1 MVDRSKELY
10 QQQLAAHAAWAN
22 FGASSYPGATH
33 GSPFGAP
40 GSGASTNPYQDYV
53 QRLQQLSG
61 QLGHNNPGM
70 FSSNFLGN
78 STKDMSG
85 FPSPIGF
92 PPGHPMHFPSLG
104 SYNPLAT
111 QSPTGS
117 LSAHIKSSSTTPSTP
132 LPAHMR
138 SSPYSQTS
146 YHPSPYSTPYSMPG
160 YGASQ
165 SPPVHIN
172 QTHYGVPADQ
182 ARRQVQT
189 PLHNGSSS
197 TSMSSF
203 IPSGATS
210 AYTQLLHSAAFS
222 RAPSNHEESTSKKS
236 SPVLTTANNNYPH
249 ISLATT
255 TTASSYLPTH
265 SQLNTRSRNQQSCDD
280 QVAAALLDSFGGQ
293 FNNQFMSEMVKTA
306 KVSPVAPAHSAS
318 SAAVQITENL
328 REKEIYISKKTP
340 TVVARA
346 SQSTSPQQDFSRT
359 ANSTPETGDS
369 KSEMIQNGNDVENQS
384 NRSSVN
390 TNTAVHNSS
399 RPGPHP
405 SHPASMSIT
414 NKIKDLERKLASTS
428 TSRQTSTSTLSN
440 DDRSELKGLWKM
452 QANIFKQKLQSTSTS
467 QDPPYTSQ
475 ALVAPIAPSDQSNIT
490 SSTSAAITVSS
501 HIASP
506 RVSARAAIV
515 PARIPEPEVPQLLH
529 TPRSPPQPP
538 PPLKSF
544 NNSQTSP
551 YANNPPP
558 YSASCH
564 TPQYLPRTQGP
575 SPPSNYEP
583 SVPSS
588 SQDKSVRT
596 VSESMQLSIQNDRM
610 EVKNSGIPG
619 PSAISWKR
627 KSAEDSLISGNLSK
641 KRRPYISDT
650 RGNRDPFSFED
661 DSDKSRDVPG
671 QTEIYNDITNGSGV
685 DLKMKSFSMPRDNDV
700 ESDESSMSRSS
711 SPAKMK
717 KRPKMEE
724 WSVNKDKKNTSFK
737 SERQRSK
744 DELVVTDHISK
755 KSSRSNNKSLGEIE
769 TIPEKNSTHDIE
781 KSFEDSSTKS
791 SISNA
796 KVWLQA
802 FGASNLQK
810 QEVIRDSTLNAKKI
824 SEIAKE
830 PIIATSTILEIP
842 PEVRRKPRPKFGGL
856 IHFDPDWNRGVRR
869 HHERCRVPSTIEN
882 SAFLKPKILAGH
894 QTPKKSYEDQA
905 RKAMVS
911 PPNMILLEKER
922 LEKAAL
928 NVAHK
933 LPTYCS
939 NDDEL
944 SGELPSIV
952 ETILE
957 NRKKLR
963 EATGSRIYKVP
974 FMKEKKKRMMRAP
987 VHTELKNGPIGL
999 LPTPGLPLFTNDTKD
1014 VLLGTGFGN
1023 FRYYTLDNFIQKGKI
1038 TELLA
1043 CNTRRHTHNS
1053 KSVLSIKEIF
1063 GHETKKTKS
1072 IEENRISDEDDDKSR
1087 KEKKVDESKEREMS
1101 VDDKVKEEAQFR
1113 EDKHINLEENLKITS
1128 SKLNKKE
1135 KKGNAK
1141 RELSKSTALQKTLK
1155 KMFSP
1160 KFRASKVDNY
1170 QREITEDD
1178 FGYSHE
1184 VGNPSESE
1192 KNLQFDL
1199 GAFALDL
1206 LEDNPSWSKQVAIQN
1221 LVIWEPTEPEIPEQS
1236 KKKKSKKKRVR
1247 KSGMD
1252 FQSNKKKSK
1261 NIVVSIAGSL
1271 DDGGVYQVVYS
1282 IDNVIGE
1289 SSRWVID
1296 KNAGE
1301 TILHRASKM
1310 GYPDVAAYALDMADM
1325 AAGDRDYAGLTPLH
1339 KAALR
1344 GNFNVARILLCYG
1357 ADPGAGIKGTRALHE
1372 AIEGG
1377 ESNTA
1382 WVLLCYGADPL
1393 LHDYSGNMPV
1403 DLATDRTMQQFF
1415 TNIMADLH
1423 GKVPP
1428 RAKSDTRFS
1437 TTQLSRWNVTHCS
1450 TFHTPPSGL
1459 LNLNQEEKMHHIKKE
1474 AFMFEASSHIM
1485 PTLFKLKDQ
1494 DGEWILYRDI
1504 RDHTK
1509 RCGMYHEDIRK
1520 KGKLIEMKKSDFLKH
1535 SHCLEMDQKKV
1546 EVRFHERSTE
1556 DIVILVK
1563 ADKFIRQVLNS
1574 NITEV
1579 S

>member
-22 FGASSYPGATH
+22 FGASSYPGTTH

-40 GSGASTNPYQDYV
+40 GSGTSTNPYQDYV

-78 STKDMSG
+78 GTKDMSG
-85 FPSPIGF
+85 FSSPFGF

-104 SYNPLAT
+104 SYSSLAA

-146 YHPSPYSTPYSMPG
+146 YHPSPYSSPYSMPG

-165 SPPVHIN
+165 SPPVPIN
-172 QTHYGVPADQ
+172 PTHYGVPADQ

-203 IPSGATS
+203 NPSGATS

-222 RAPSNHEESTSKKS
+222 QAPSNHEEATSKKS
-236 SPVLTTANNNYPH
+236 SPVLTTANNNYSH
-249 ISLATT
+249 ISLAMT
-255 TTASSYLPTH
+255 TTASSYLPPH
-265 SQLNTRSRNQQSCDD
+265 SQLNTRSRSQQSSDD

-293 FNNQFMSEMVKTA
+293 FNNQFMSQMVKTT
-306 KVSPVAPAHSAS
+306 KVSPATPAYSAS
-318 SAAVQITENL
+318 SAAVLITENL
-328 REKEIYISKKTP
+328 REKETCISKKTP
-340 TVVARA
+340 TVAGLA
-346 SQSTSPQQDFSRT
+346 SQSTSPQQSCQDFTRT

-369 KSEMIQNGNDVENQS
+369 KSEMIQHVNDVENQS
-384 NRSSVN
+384 NRSSVIN

-399 RPGPHP
+399 RPGPHL

-452 QANIFKQKLQSTSTS
+452 QANLFKQKLQSTSTS
-467 QDPPYTSQ
+467 QDSSNTTQ

-490 SSTSAAITVSS
+490 SSTSEAITVSS
-501 HIASP
+501 HTSSP
-506 RVSARAAIV
+506 RVSARAAFV
-515 PARIPEPEVPQLLH
+515 PARIPEPDVPPLLH

-538 PPLKSF
+538 PPLTSC
-544 NNSQTSP
+544 NNSQTP
-551 YANNPPP
+551 HYTNNPHPC
-558 YSASCH
+558 SASCH
-564 TPQYLPRTQGP
+564 TPQYLPRTEGP
-575 SPPSNYEP
+575 PPPSNYEP

-588 SQDKSVRT
+588 SQDKNVRT

-661 DSDKSRDVPG
+661 DSDKSRVVPG
-671 QTEIYNDITNGSGV
+671 QAEINNYFTNGSGA
-685 DLKMKSFSMPRDNDV
+685 DLKMKSFSMSRDNDV
-700 ESDESSMSRSS
+700 ESDESSISRSS

-717 KRPKMEE
+717 KRPKLEE

-744 DELVVTDHISK
+744 DDLVATDHISK

-769 TIPEKNSTHDIE
+769 TIPEKTTTQDIE
-781 KSFEDSSTKS
+781 KSSKDSSTKS
-791 SISNA
+791 SITNA
-796 KVWLQA
+796 RVWLQA
-802 FGASNLQK
+802 FGGSNSQK
-810 QEVIRDSTLNAKKI
+810 KEVFEDSTHNAKKI

-830 PIIATSTILEIP
+830 PIVATSTILEIP

-933 LPTYCS
+933 LPTYFS

-987 VHTELKNGPIGL
+987 VQSELKNGPVGL

-1023 FRYYTLDNFIQKGKI
+1023 FRHYTLDNFIQKGKI

-1043 CNTRRHTHNS
+1043 SKTRRHTHNS
-1053 KSVLSIKEIF
+1053 KSVLSIREIF
-1063 GHETKKTKS
+1063 GHEIKKTKS
-1072 IEENRISDEDDDKSR
+1072 TEENRISDEDDDKLTVG

-1101 VDDKVKEEAQFR
+1101 VDDKVKGGAQFR
-1113 EDKHINLEENLKITS
+1113 KDKLKNLEENLKMTS

-1141 RELSKSTALQKTLK
+1141 RELSKYAALQKTFK
-1155 KMFSP
+1155 KMYSP
-1160 KFRASKVDNY
+1160 KFRAPAVDNY
-1170 QREITEDD
+1170 QRQITEDD

-1261 NIVVSIAGSL
+1261 NIVVSTAGSL

-1289 SSRWVID
+1289 SGRWVID

-1372 AIEGG
+1372 
-1377 ESNTA
+1377 
-1382 WVLLCYGADPL
+1382 
-1393 LHDYSGNMPV
+1393 GNCF
-1403 DLATDRTMQQFF
+1403 LR
-1415 TNIMADLH
+1415 
-1423 GKVPP
+1423 
-1428 RAKSDTRFS
+1428 
-1437 TTQLSRWNVTHCS
+1437 
-1450 TFHTPPSGL
+1450 
-1459 LNLNQEEKMHHIKKE
+1459 NQE
-1474 AFMFEASSHIM
+1474 ASV
-1485 PTLFKLKDQ
+1485 
-1494 DGEWILYRDI
+1494 LY
-1504 RDHTK
+1504 
-1509 RCGMYHEDIRK
+1509 
-1520 KGKLIEMKKSDFLKH
+1520 
-1535 SHCLEMDQKKV
+1535 
-1546 EVRFHERSTE
+1546 
-1556 DIVILVK
+1556 
-1563 ADKFIRQVLNS
+1563 
-1574 NITEV
+1574 
-1579 S
+1579 

>member
-33 GSPFGAP
+33 GAPFGAP

-61 QLGHNNPGM
+61 HLGHNNTGM

-78 STKDMSG
+78 GTKDMSG
-85 FPSPIGF
+85 FSSPFGF

-104 SYNPLAT
+104 SYSPLAAHS
-111 QSPTGS
+111 SPGS
-117 LSAHIKSSSTTPSTP
+117 LPTHIKSSTTTPSTP

-146 YHPSPYSTPYSMPG
+146 YPPSPYSSPYSMPG

-165 SPPVHIN
+165 SPPVPIN
-172 QTHYGVPADQ
+172 PTHYGVPADQ
-182 ARRQVQT
+182 TRRQAQPT

-210 AYTQLLHSAAFS
+210 AYTQLLQSAAFS
-222 RAPSNHEESTSKKS
+222 QAPSNHEEATSKKS

-249 ISLATT
+249 ISQVTT
-255 TTASSYLPTH
+255 TTASSYWPPH
-265 SQLNTRSRNQQSCDD
+265 SQLNTRSRGQQSSDD
-280 QVAAALLDSFGGQ
+280 QVAAALLDRFGGQ

-306 KVSPVAPAHSAS
+306 KVSPAAPVYSDS
-318 SAAVQITENL
+318 NPAVQITENL
-328 REKEIYISKKTP
+328 REKETYISKKTP
-340 TVVARA
+340 TSAQV
-346 SQSTSPQQDFSRT
+346 SQSSSLQQSCQAFTRT
-359 ANSTPETGDS
+359 GISTPETGDS
-369 KSEMIQNGNDVENQS
+369 KSEMIQHGNENQS
-384 NRSSVN
+384 DRSSVIN
-390 TNTAVHNSS
+390 TNTAVPNSS
-399 RPGPHP
+399 RPGPG
-405 SHPASMSIT
+405 SMSIT

-428 TSRQTSTSTLSN
+428 ASRQTSTSTLSN

-452 QANIFKQKLQSTSTS
+452 QANLFKQKLQSTSTS
-467 QDPPYTSQ
+467 QERSNTSQ
-475 ALVAPIAPSDQSNIT
+475 APATHIAPSDQSNIT

-501 HIASP
+501 HTASP
-506 RVSARAAIV
+506 RISTKAAFV
-515 PARIPEPEVPQLLH
+515 PALIAEPEVLPVLH
-529 TPRSPPQPP
+529 TPRSPPHPP
-538 PPLKSF
+538 PPL
-544 NNSQTSP
+544 TSV
-551 YANNPPP
+551 YANTNNLHHP
-558 YSASCH
+558 YSASSH
-564 TPQYLPRTQGP
+564 TQYRPRTQGP
-575 SPPSNYEP
+575 PPPSNDQP
-583 SVPSS
+583 SVPSTD
-588 SQDKSVRT
+588 QVKNIRAAC
-596 VSESMQLSIQNDRM
+596 ESMQLSIQNDRM

-627 KSAEDSLISGNLSK
+627 KSAEDSPTSGNLSK
-641 KRRPYISDT
+641 KRRPYVSDT

-671 QTEIYNDITNGSGV
+671 QAEINNDISNGSGA
-685 DLKMKSFSMPRDNDV
+685 DFKMKSFLSRDNDV
-700 ESDESSMSRSS
+700 ESDESSISRSS

-724 WSVNKDKKNTSFK
+724 WSVNKDKKNTPYK
-737 SERQRSK
+737 SEKPRRK
-744 DELVVTDHISK
+744 DELVATDHISK
-755 KSSRSNNKSLGEIE
+755 KSSRSNNKSQEKIE
-769 TIPEKNSTHDIE
+769 TIPEKTTTQEIE
-781 KSFEDSSTKS
+781 KSSKDSSTKS
-791 SISNA
+791 SITNA

-802 FGASNLQK
+802 FGASSSNLQK
-810 QEVIRDSTLNAKKI
+810 QDVFKDSSEKKI
-824 SEIAKE
+824 SKE
-830 PIIATSTILEIP
+830 PIVATSTILEIP

-928 NVAHK
+928 TVAHK
-933 LPTYCS
+933 LPTYAS

-1023 FRYYTLDNFIQKGKI
+1023 FRHYTLDNFIQKGKV

-1043 CNTRRHTHNS
+1043 AKTRRHTPNS
-1053 KSVLSIKEIF
+1053 KSALSLREIF
-1063 GHETKKTKS
+1063 GLEIKK
-1072 IEENRISDEDDDKSR
+1072 DKS
-1087 KEKKVDESKEREMS
+1087 EKNKISNEDKSTVEKGKKVSSVDESK
-1101 VDDKVKEEAQFR
+1101 VDVKKVKGEAKFQK
-1113 EDKHINLEENLKITS
+1113 EKLINLEENLKITS
-1128 SKLNKKE
+1128 PKSNKKE

-1141 RELSKSTALQKTLK
+1141 RELSKSAALPKTLK
-1155 KMFSP
+1155 KKYSP
-1160 KFRASKVDNY
+1160 KFLASTVDNY
-1170 QREITEDD
+1170 QRDTIEDD

-1184 VGNPSESE
+1184 VGNPSENE

-1221 LVIWEPTEPEIPEQS
+1221 LVIWEPTEPEIPEQL

-1252 FQSNKKKSK
+1252 FQSNKRKSK
-1261 NIVVSIAGSL
+1261 NSVVSTEGSL
-1271 DDGGVYQVVYS
+1271 DDGGVSEVVYS
-1282 IDNVIGE
+1282 LDNVIGE

-1339 KAALR
+1339 KAALK

-1372 AIEGG
+1372 
-1377 ESNTA
+1377 
-1382 WVLLCYGADPL
+1382 
-1393 LHDYSGNMPV
+1393 GNGFCFIQQRT
-1403 DLATDRTMQQFF
+1403 DLS
-1415 TNIMADLH
+1415 L
-1423 GKVPP
+1423 
-1428 RAKSDTRFS
+1428 
-1437 TTQLSRWNVTHCS
+1437 
-1450 TFHTPPSGL
+1450 
-1459 LNLNQEEKMHHIKKE
+1459 
-1474 AFMFEASSHIM
+1474 
-1485 PTLFKLKDQ
+1485 
-1494 DGEWILYRDI
+1494 
-1504 RDHTK
+1504 
-1509 RCGMYHEDIRK
+1509 
-1520 KGKLIEMKKSDFLKH
+1520 
-1535 SHCLEMDQKKV
+1535 
-1546 EVRFHERSTE
+1546 
-1556 DIVILVK
+1556 
-1563 ADKFIRQVLNS
+1563 
-1574 NITEV
+1574 
-1579 S
+1579 